1 MKITVE
7 EEGAGTNFQ
16 KKIQN
21 VHKKG
26 LDDSGLFFLRP
37 TLRPFNGLKNNFLH
51 KMSSLDKQSK

>member
-1 MKITVE
+1 MTITVE
-7 EEGAGTNFQ
+7 EGGAGTNFK

-26 LDDSGLFFLRP
+26 ALMIQGSFFYSRS
-37 TLRPFNGLKNNFLH
+37 FDGLKNNFLH